1 MILWH
6 YFGTANKLW
15 HEKFNSN
22 TRDSEIN
29 SSYLSAECGTL
40 LSNTFRELQ
49 EVFLF
54 FLFCLFTAIT
64 CMAHFSSRWGEQSC
78 RSKPRMP
85 GLQPR
90 AYERAALFIKWDPPR
105 NPQPIGPDRST
116 WPKLSQWASSTWNV
130 PELVLGDGNLGLAV
144 SLTAGLH
151 NLERNCQELFC
162 SLRSGKWTAYLQ

>member
-1 MILWH
+1 MLSYIFEVVILWD

-90 AYERAALFIKWDPPR
+90 AYR
-105 NPQPIGPDRST
+105 
-116 WPKLSQWASSTWNV
+116 ASSPV
-130 PELVLGDGNLGLAV
+130 YKVRP
-144 SLTAGLH
+144 SLQPSAD
-151 NLERNCQELFC
+151 
-162 SLRSGKWTAYLQ
+162 WTRQKHLTQTEPMSFFHLKRARIGTRRRQSWTGCVFDCRAT